1 METIPDARRQ
11 SMVSGLWTARQ
22 PEWQS
27 DGDYTMVDN
36 VKKNHDAAG
45 HTASLGDSH
54 DRPLLIAVSAR
65 SLFDLSEETR
75 FLHEHSLDEYRE
87 RQRRRRNSPFKP
99 GVAFSFVERMLALNS
114 IEDGSSTTSSS
125 AGNTPLV
132 EVAVLSHMDPDTG
145 VRVMRSIDS
154 LKIPIRMT
162 MFTSG
167 GSLTKYMKAVDTR
180 LYLSMSADSVQEAID
195 AGVPAGQIVSERP
208 ITQHD
213 TGDGEI
219 RLAFDFDGVIGDDS
233 AEKVFQDGGL
243 AAFDEHERSLRDE
256 PIDPGPLAPFIRSL
270 KIIQDAETRRA
281 SIDPDYERRLKISVV
296 TSRGTP
302 ADVRVMKTMEEWG
315 IELDSAFFLNGHEKR
330 PVIEALHPHL
340 FFDDQPRHVGPVRD
354 IAPAVHVPFGVTN
367 QANSAR

>member
-1 METIPDARRQ
+1 MID
-11 SMVSGLWTARQ
+11 
-22 PEWQS
+22 
-27 DGDYTMVDN
+27 D
-36 VKKNHDAAG
+36 VKKNND
-45 HTASLGDSH
+45 SINDPEPERLGDSH
-54 DRPLLIAVSAR
+54 DRPLLITVSAR

-75 FLHEHSLDEYRE
+75 FLHDHSLDEYRE
-87 RQRRRRNSPFKP
+87 RQRHRRDSPFRP

-114 IEDGSSTTSSS
+114 IEDQLSITSRR
-125 AGNTPLV
+125 AGETPLV

-180 LYLSMSADSVQEAID
+180 LYLSMSAGSVQEAID
-195 AGVPAGQIVSERP
+195 AGVPAGQIVSEIP

-233 AEKVFQDGGL
+233 AEKVFQDSGL
-243 AAFDEHERSLRDE
+243 AAFDEHERSLRNE

-270 KIIQDAETRRA
+270 KIIQDAENRRA
-281 SIDPDYERRLKISVV
+281 SIDPDYERKLKISVV

-302 ADVRVMKTMEEWG
+302 ADVRVMKTMEAWG

-330 PVIEALHPHL
+330 TVIEALHPHL
-340 FFDDQPRHVGPVRD
+340 FFDDQPRHVSPVRD

-367 QANSAR
+367 QAK

>member
-1 METIPDARRQ
+1 
-11 SMVSGLWTARQ
+11 
-22 PEWQS
+22 
-27 DGDYTMVDN
+27 
-36 VKKNHDAAG
+36 
-45 HTASLGDSH
+45 
-54 DRPLLIAVSAR
+54 
-65 SLFDLSEETR
+65 
-75 FLHEHSLDEYRE
+75 
-87 RQRRRRNSPFKP
+87 
-99 GVAFSFVERMLALNS
+99 
-114 IEDGSSTTSSS
+114 
-125 AGNTPLV
+125 
-132 EVAVLSHMDPDTG
+132 
-145 VRVMRSIDS
+145 MRSIDS

-167 GSLTKYMKAVDTR
+167 GSLTKYMRSVDTR

-195 AGVPAGQIVSERP
+195 AGVPAGQIVSDRP

-243 AAFDEHERSLRDE
+243 AAFDEHERNLRNK
-256 PIDPGPLAPFIRSL
+256 PIEPGPLAPFIRSL
-270 KIIQDAETRRA
+270 KIIQDAESKMA
-281 SIDPDYERRLKISVV
+281 FIDPDYHRRLKISIV

-302 ADVRVMKTMEEWG
+302 ADVRVMQTMEEWG

-340 FFDDQPRHVGPVRD
+340 FFDDQPRHVGPVSD

-367 QANSAR
+367 RDND